1 MTVRPNV
8 GTQFAN
14 KLGFLNI
21 DISNGNVHAKL
32 TGTFNDYEGNQI
44 ANEFT
49 IQKEIKNKSGEAK
62 QLAVKETAY

>member
-1 MTVRPNV
+1 V
-8 GTQFAN
+8 GTQFTN

-32 TGTFNDYEGNQI
+32 TGTFNDDEGSQI

-49 IQKEIKNKSGEAK
+49 IQKEIKNKE
-62 QLAVKETAY
+62 Y

>member
-1 MTVRPNV
+1 V

-32 TGTFNDYEGNQI
+32 TGTFNDDEGNQI
-44 ANEFT
+44 ADEFT
-49 IQKEIKNKSGEAK
+49 IQKEIKNKSTEAK
-62 QLAVKETAY
+62 QFAVKETAY

>member
-1 MTVRPNV
+1 V

-32 TGTFNDYEGNQI
+32 TGTFYYDEGSQI

-49 IQKEIKNKSGEAK
+49 IQKEIKNKE
-62 QLAVKETAY
+62 Y